1 MYCTACGKE
10 NKDTDT
16 VCAGCGAALG
26 GTGEESSSTVTHV
39 TVNNAPAA
47 GNGLGTAGFVL
58 ALIGFFT
65 SWIPVV
71 GWLVWLLGAIL
82 SFVGVLKPR
91 KGLAIAGLV
100 ISFIDVIILM
110 GVASCTSSVVG
121 MAM

>member
-1 MYCTACGKE
+1 MRQGKQGYRYGLRGLRRG
-10 NKDTDT
+10 
-16 VCAGCGAALG
+16 AGRHGKGVVQHRA
-26 GTGEESSSTVTHV
+26 HV

-71 GWLVWLLGAIL
+71 GWLAWLLGAIL